1 MFTSETVGFLG
12 FLTVMMFIAWRF
24 YGKEQVQNN
33 FLRNKLKTQT
43 EEEASKKSK
52 KRLELEQE
60 LEKLNNPLT
69 YNQLIFCG
77 ILVGFLVFMLF
88 SMADFALIGIVFACI
103 IGFFIPKII
112 IAFLKDRRLQKFSQQ
127 LPDALSQLLAT
138 LQAGQTPVQGFKM
151 LAEHPYPIGAEF
163 EKVYIDINT
172 GASVEDALNDLY
184 KRNPINDVK
193 LLITGLIVA
202 QNATLSVAIN
212 TLQVIVKTIRQ
223 RDSQKKSSKS
233 AVAQGKLTAIVL
245 ALMPVAVFL
254 GLEFMSPTYIN
265 EFLATE
271 LGKMCFGAAA
281 ILDMIGF
288 FIAMKIT
295 SASNIV
301 DY

>member
-88 SMADFALIGIVFACI
+88 SMADFTLIGIVFACI

-202 QNATLSVAIN
+202 QNATLSVAIT

-254 GLEFMSPTYIN
+254 GLEFMAPTYIN

-288 FIAMKIT
+288 FVAMKIT